1 MASELKMV
9 HLKLLHSA
17 TRLAATVVAL
27 EDLPVQ
33 FAVSFAIEPQ
43 SRIFRGQIIHSGL
56 PLISD
61 KNMPC

>member
-1 MASELKMV
+1 MV
-9 HLKLLHSA
+9 YLQLLHSA
-17 TRLAATVVAL
+17 TDLATPVVAL

>member
-17 TRLAATVVAL
+17 ARLAAPVVAL

-33 FAVSFAIEPQ
+33 FAVGFAIEPQ
-43 SRIFRGQIIHSGL
+43 SRIFRGQVIHAGL